1 MLEIRLH
8 GRGGQGAVTSA
19 ELLAVAAIE
28 EGKYAQGFPSFGPE
42 RRGAPV
48 AAFCRIDDRPI
59 RLRSKIYAPDAVIV
73 LDPSLLGVSNPSA
86 GLKAGG
92 VIIINTN
99 KTEAEIRKEYGMK
112 CRLALVDAYH
122 IAREELGVP
131 ITNTTML
138 GALIGATQA
147 IKPESMEAPLMER
160 FGKIAARNV
169 KAFRRAVA
177 ETKIYPAKD

>member
-1 MLEIRLH
+1 MLEIRIH

-59 RLRSKIYAPDAVIV
+59 RLRSKIYSPDAVLV
-73 LDPSLLGVSNPSA
+73 LDPSLLGVANPSA
-86 GLKAGG
+86 GLKPGG

-99 KTEAEIRKEYGMK
+99 KSEAEIRKECGITATV
-112 CRLALVDAYH
+112 ALVDAYK

-138 GALIGATQA
+138 GALIGATKA
-147 IKPESMEAPLMER
+147 IKPESMEAPLRER
-160 FGKIAARNV
+160 FGKIGERNV
-169 KAFRRAVA
+169 KAFRRACT
-177 ETKIYPAKD
+177 ETVVYTAKG